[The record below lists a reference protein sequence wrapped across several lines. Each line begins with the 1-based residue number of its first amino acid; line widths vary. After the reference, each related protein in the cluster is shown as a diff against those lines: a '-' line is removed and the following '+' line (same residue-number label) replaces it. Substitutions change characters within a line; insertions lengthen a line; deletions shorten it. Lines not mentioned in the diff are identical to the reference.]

1 MKQLDKIKVLIGPS
15 SFAALDRYPMDLLIE
30 NGFEVID
37 NPFKRKL
44 TKKELL
50 NLLSED
56 VTALIAGLE
65 PLDRE
70 VLEKTKL
77 KVISRVGSGLSNI
90 DLDAAKEFGIEVRYT
105 PYGPTNAVAELS
117 VGIMLN
123 IIRMVPQMN
132 KALHSKQ
139 WNKMIGSQLEGK
151 NVVIIGFGRIGRRV
165 AELLSAFGVKL
176 LIVDP
181 YIESLDSFSLVSLEE
196 ALPIADIITLHSSG
210 ESCIIGDAEFGL
222 VKKGVFILNAAR
234 GGLVS
239 EAALIKALNKGVV
252 AGAWLDTFET
262 EPYTGPLIKYDQVV
276 LTPHIGSYAAECRRR
291 METEA
296 VENLIKSTRDK

>member
-1 MKQLDKIKVLIGPS
+1 MKQLNKIKVLIGPS

-30 NGFEVID
+30 NCFEVID

-44 TKKELL
+44 TKQELL

-56 VTALIAGLE
+56 VSALIAGLE

-132 KALHSKQ
+132 RALHSKQ

-165 AELLSAFGVKL
+165 AELLSAFSVKL

-196 ALPIADIITLHSSG
+196 VLPIADIITLHSSG

-296 VENLIKSTRDK
+296 VENLIKSIRDK